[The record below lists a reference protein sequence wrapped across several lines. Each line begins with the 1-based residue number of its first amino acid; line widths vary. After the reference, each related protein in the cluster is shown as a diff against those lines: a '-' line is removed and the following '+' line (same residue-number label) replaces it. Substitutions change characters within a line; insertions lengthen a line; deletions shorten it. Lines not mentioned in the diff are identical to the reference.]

1 MKNDNNNNNN
11 NLIEPLIS
19 NKKEKTFEF
28 NSNNQK
34 FIYPSNFFSE
44 IFFTWT
50 TNILK
55 LSNSQT
61 KLKPNH
67 FGTFNSNQTSKYF
80 LNKIKPSIK
89 KYKKNFLL
97 KSLIYT
103 NLFELILIIIIS
115 IFVVFLDTLTIIFFH
130 QILLYFDEKNEEI
143 PKFNLFN
150 TILLLILDKLIYIFL
165 FRFLE
170 FYTSKLSS
178 KITIVINSLLF
189 DKILI
194 FSPFENNFYNNKNN
208 KRKLIEF
215 IQNDIE
221 KLSEFFSYFP
231 ATFILPFQIC
241 FFIYLLLFYFG
252 PSFLIGMFLLILI
265 LPLNSFFINLILI
278 YQKKLLILKRKRMKT
293 IYEVF
298 DKILTI
304 KINNFEE
311 FFIKKIKE
319 KRNDELII
327 LNKLEK
333 IKFFIYSF
341 FSSTGIFLTLISINS
356 YIFFNNNLDV
366 SNILT
371 SLYIFNN
378 LGEPLFLLPEY
389 VMGFLNSLESL
400 KKVEEFLYEN
410 NEKTSENNNNNNEK
424 NDNFAI
430 KINNVDFGIIYKF
443 NDDDDDDEN
452 DDDKSEFDNSNFE
465 ESEEFESKEE
475 IISNNSLNIKKN
487 SSKLSNVIIDYS
499 TGMKSLILLK
509 NITLEIKIGEIV
521 AIIGEIASGKT
532 LLLNSILKNL
542 DIISSNKNIN
552 IQGKIA
558 YVSQS
563 TFLLQNE
570 SIRSNIIFFKD
581 FNKEKYK
588 SIIKTCLLSNDFL
601 SFSNGDLTEINSKH
615 IQLTSSQKTKIS
627 IARALYS
634 ESDIYLF
641 DDPFKSMNDFEDIN
655 ILFNNV
661 IEYLN
666 GKTIVFVTHALQF
679 LFKFDKIV
687 LMKEGKIEFFG
698 KKKEFEKEEFYKNFE
713 KLSEKKKNIFI
724 DNNKNNK
731 INNEINNDFFNF
743 NENVN
748 NSNKN
753 LKKISKIKFED
764 EFFHLTSNKKQIYLN
779 LFSYSGGIFF
789 FILLLF
795 FNLFWKF
802 SEFSCDYF
810 LTFWSTIKNFNKEQ
824 NLIYLN
830 IYSFISIFS
839 IIFIFIRNFIIFSG
853 ILIYNKTMFDK
864 LLIKLLQ
871 APIFLFHFLIPKN
884 QISYVLN
891 KDLFNSIKFFWTF
904 NETLRL
910 FFHLLTCVL
919 ISIYFNLYSIFFFP
933 ILFFGYYKFF
943 IFYLNANKYINH
955 SESITISQI
964 SSILFE
970 TFSNLLTIRAYNSQE
985 KLREKFHLKLDDYYK
1000 CLLFNS
1006 GTSSWFALIIDL
1018 TTFSYLFLI
1027 LIYCLFFRSSLN
1039 ILEVG
1044 LLLMYT
1050 LKLLENCFN
1059 FFENFTKNEKYLINI
1074 ERCDKFIHIIQEKNF
1089 YNKNDK
1095 KFNFFKGKIV
1105 FVNYNVK
1112 YRPDSNLILKNIN
1125 VEIKNGEKIAIV
1137 GKNGSGK
1144 TTFALCLLRILEPF
1158 SGKILIDDV
1167 DITGI
1172 GLKFLRKNVVTYV
1185 SKDSQV
1191 FEGNLKENLDPMN
1204 NVNDEEIIKE
1214 IKEFGLDYLIENENL
1229 EFFINENGSNLSLGE
1244 RQLICIIRTF
1254 LNKSKI
1260 LIMDEATGSLDY
1272 KTEDLIQNI
1281 IKEKLKE
1288 TTVINIPHRI
1298 KTILNYDKVFV
1309 FEKGEIIEKGK
1320 PSELINNKK
1329 GIFYDLFTKSN
1340 I

>member
-1 MKNDNNNNNN
+1 MKNDNNNNN
-11 NLIEPLIS
+11 NLIEPLIL
-19 NKKEKTFEF
+19 NKKENEK
-28 NSNNQK
+28 NSNQNNKK

-44 IFFTWT
+44 IFYTWT

-67 FGTFNSNQTSKYF
+67 FGSFNPNQSTKYF
-80 LNKIKPSIK
+80 LNKINPSIK
-89 KYKKNFLL
+89 KYKKSKNFLL
-97 KSLIYT
+97 KSLILT
-103 NLFELILIIIIS
+103 NLFNLILIIIIS
-115 IFVVFLDTLTIIFFH
+115 IFVVFLDTLTIFFFH
-130 QILLYFDEKNEEI
+130 QILLYFDEKNEEF

-150 TILLLILDKLIYIFL
+150 TILLFILDKLIYIFL

-178 KITIVINSLLF
+178 KITIIINSLLF

-208 KRKLIEF
+208 INIRKLIEF

-221 KLSEFFSYFP
+221 KLSEFFSYVP

-252 PSFLIGMFLLILI
+252 PSFLFGMFFLILI
-265 LPLNSFFINLILI
+265 LPLNSFFINKILV
-278 YQKKLLILKRKRMKT
+278 YQKKLLILKRKRMKM

-311 FFIKKIKE
+311 FFIKKIKD

-341 FSSTGIFLTLISINS
+341 FSSTGIFLSLISINS

-366 SNILT
+366 SSILT
-371 SLYIFNN
+371 SLYIFNQ

-389 VMGFLNSLESL
+389 VMGFLNSLDSL
-400 KKVEEFLYEN
+400 KKVEEFLQNSDEN
-410 NEKTSENNNNNNEK
+410 NEISNENNENEEK
-424 NDNFAI
+424 NDFAI
-430 KINNVDFGIIYKF
+430 KINNVDFGIKYKF
-443 NDDDDDDEN
+443 NEDEN
-452 DDDKSEFDNSNFE
+452 DDENESDENDKSEFDNFSN
-465 ESEEFESKEE
+465 SELESKSE
-475 IISNNSLNIKKN
+475 SNNSLNIKKV
-487 SSKLSNVIIDYS
+487 SSKSSNVIIDET
-499 TGMKSLILLK
+499 TGMESLILLK
-509 NITLEIKIGEIV
+509 NITLEIKIGELV
-521 AIIGEIASGKT
+521 AIIGEIGSGKT
-532 LLLNSILKNL
+532 LLLNSILNNL
-542 DIISSNKNIN
+542 DIINSSKKNIN

-570 SIRSNIIFFKD
+570 SIRSNIIFFKE

-588 SIIKTCLLSNDFL
+588 SIIKTCLLSNDFI
-601 SFSNGDLTEINSKH
+601 SFSNGDLTEINSK

-641 DDPFKSMNDFEDIN
+641 DDPFKSLNDFENIN
-655 ILFNNV
+655 NLFNNV
-661 IEYLN
+661 FEYLN
-666 GKTIVFVTHALQF
+666 GKTIVFITHALQF
-679 LFKFDKIV
+679 LYKFDKIV
-687 LMKEGKIEFFG
+687 FMKEGKIEFFG
-698 KKKEFEKEEFYKNFE
+698 KKKDFEKEEFYKNFQ
-713 KLSEKKKNIFI
+713 KNNFFNV
-724 DNNKNNK
+724 DNKN
-731 INNEINNDFFNF
+731 INNENVINNNEKNII
-743 NENVN
+743 NENKN

-764 EFFHLTSNKKQIYLN
+764 DYFHLTSNKYQIYLN
-779 LFSYSGGIFF
+779 LFFYSGGIFF
-789 FILLLF
+789 FILLLI

-802 SEFSCDYF
+802 SEISCDYF
-810 LTFWSTIKNFNKEQ
+810 LTFWSMIKNFNKEQ
-824 NLIYLN
+824 NLIYLY

-839 IIFIFIRNFIIFSG
+839 IIFIFIRNFVIFSG
-853 ILIYNKTMFDK
+853 ILIYNKTMFNK

-891 KDLFNSIKFFWTF
+891 KDLSNSIKFFWTF

-910 FFHLLTCVL
+910 FFHLFSCVL
-919 ISIYFNLYSIFFFP
+919 ISIFFNFHSIFLFP
-933 ILFFGYYKFF
+933 ILFFGYFKFF

-955 SESITISQI
+955 SESITISNI
-964 SSILFE
+964 SSILSE
-970 TFSNLLTIRAYNSQE
+970 TFSNLTTIRAYNSQE

-1018 TTFSYLFLI
+1018 STFSYLFLM
-1027 LIYCLFFRSSLN
+1027 LIYCLIFRSSLN

-1044 LLLMYT
+1044 LLLTYN

-1059 FFENFTKNEKYLINI
+1059 FFENLTKLEKLLINI

-1095 KFNFFKGKIV
+1095 KMADFKGKIT

-1112 YRPDSNLILKNIN
+1112 YRPDSNLILKNLN

-1172 GLKFLRKNVVTYV
+1172 GLKFLRNVVTYV
-1185 SKDSQV
+1185 SKDEQV
-1191 FEGNLKENLDPMN
+1191 FEGNLKENLDPDD
-1204 NVNDEEIIKE
+1204 NVCDEEIVKE
-1214 IKEFGLDYLIENENL
+1214 IKEFGLGYLIENDNL

-1244 RQLICIIRTF
+1244 RQLICIIRT
-1254 LNKSKI
+1254 LLKKTKI

-1281 IKEKLKE
+1281 INEKLKE

-1309 FEKGEIIEKGK
+1309 FENGEIIEKGK
-1320 PSELINNKK
+1320 PNELITNKK

-1340 I
+1340 LN